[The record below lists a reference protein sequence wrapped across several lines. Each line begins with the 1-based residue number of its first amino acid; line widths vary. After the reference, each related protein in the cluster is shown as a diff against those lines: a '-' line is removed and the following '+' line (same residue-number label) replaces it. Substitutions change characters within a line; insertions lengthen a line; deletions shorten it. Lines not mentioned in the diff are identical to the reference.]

1 MMARKAFLL
10 PILLCL
16 PTLASAQFYN
26 ITTFAGSG
34 KEQFS
39 GGGQAINTEIIEP
52 EGLAV
57 DSAGN
62 FYVSDTYFDQ
72 VFKVTPGGVITAYA
86 GNGQEGFSGD
96 GGLATAAQLFNPRGL
111 AVDASGNLY
120 IADTGNNRVRK
131 VSPSGVISTAVN
143 PGNGIGWVA
152 SDAAGDLYITSGNS
166 ILRADPSGNVTTFAG
181 TNQPGLG
188 GDGGPATA
196 AMLAAPGGVGVDSAG
211 NVYVADSGNNVI
223 RKINPQGIISTIAG
237 TPGKY
242 GFSGDGGAAT
252 SAMLFQPSDVSPDA
266 MGNLYIDDG
275 LNYRIRVVNSEG
287 VISTVAGG
295 GGSLQNGPPSGAA
308 IAGAGI
314 QVDGSGNILVAEPGY
329 RVVRRVVPHQ
339 SISTVAGVL
348 PTAAA
353 GDGLQAT
360 SISLLQPFGVGVN
373 GGNVYITDVLDN
385 RLRMVSP
392 TGIITT
398 VAGNGIP
405 GGSGNGG
412 PASQAGLNG
421 PLDFGFD
428 PAGDLYLSTGLVI
441 REITASGTIMAFA
454 GTSPGYGGDG
464 GLAIEA
470 QLYGPADAVGD
481 SNGNVYIS
489 DKVNNLIRKVN
500 ASGVISTYAGNAA
513 TRAAGFTGD
522 GGLATEAEL
531 STPYQLAL
539 DSSDNLYIADYGNNR
554 VRKITPDDII
564 STVAGGGTGA
574 LGDGGPAT
582 SATVGGDLNG
592 VAVDA
597 AGNLYIATNARI
609 RKVNAATGNISTI
622 AGTGTPGF
630 GGDGG
635 LATLALINGAVSIAV
650 DGSGKVYFSDAA
662 NLRVRM
668 LTPAQIVKEGVLNGA
683 TFLAGGVA
691 PGEII
696 TIYGGPGVTL
706 GPASALG
713 IQLDAAGRVAT
724 SVGGHS
730 SDVRQRG
737 RAIDL
742 RQQRPG
748 QCDCAL

>member
-1 MMARKAFLL
+1 MKAD
-10 PILLCL
+10 
-16 PTLASAQFYN
+16 
-26 ITTFAGSG
+26 AG
-34 KEQFS
+34 
-39 GGGQAINTEIIEP
+39 
-52 EGLAV
+52 
-57 DSAGN
+57 
-62 FYVSDTYFDQ
+62 
-72 VFKVTPGGVITAYA
+72 
-86 GNGQEGFSGD
+86 
-96 GGLATAAQLFNPRGL
+96 
-111 AVDASGNLY
+111 GNL
-120 IADTGNNRVRK
+120 
-131 VSPSGVISTAVN
+131 
-143 PGNGIGWVA
+143 
-152 SDAAGDLYITSGNS
+152 
-166 ILRADPSGNVTTFAG
+166 TTFAG
-181 TNQPGLG
+181 TNQPGFG

-196 AMLAAPGGVGVDSAG
+196 AMLAGPRGVGVDSAG

-223 RKINPQGIISTIAG
+223 RKINAQGIISTIAG
-237 TPGKY
+237 IAGKY
-242 GFSGDGGAAT
+242 GYSGDGGKAT
-252 SAMLFQPSDVSPDA
+252 EAMLFQPSTVSPDA

-287 VISTVAGG
+287 VISTAAGG

-314 QVDGSGNILVAEPGY
+314 QVDGSDNILVAEPGY

-339 SISTVAGVL
+339 SITTVAGVL

-360 SISLLQPFGVGVN
+360 SISLLQPVGVGVN
-373 GGNVYITDVLDN
+373 GGNVYITDTLDN
-385 RLRMVSP
+385 RLRKVSSV
-392 TGIITT
+392 GIITT

-405 GGSGNGG
+405 GGGGNGG

-454 GTSPGYGGDG
+454 GTGPGYGGDG
-464 GLAIEA
+464 GPATQAE
-470 QLYGPADAVGD
+470 LYGPADAVGD

-500 ASGVISTYAGNAA
+500 SSGVISTYAGNAA
-513 TRAAGFTGD
+513 TRAAGFAGD

-539 DSSDNLYIADYGNNR
+539 DSSDNLYIADYGNSR

-564 STVAGGGTGA
+564 STVAGGGPGP

-582 SATVGGDLNG
+582 SASVGGNLTG

-609 RKVNAATGNISTI
+609 RKVDAATGNISTI
-622 AGTGTPGF
+622 AGTETAGF
-630 GGDGG
+630 SGDGG
-635 LATLALINGAVSIAV
+635 LATLAMINGAASIAV
-650 DGSGKVYFSDAA
+650 DGSGNVYFSDVA

-668 LTPAQIVKEGVLNGA
+668 LTPVQIVQEGVLNGA
-683 TFLAGGVA
+683 TFQAGGVA
-691 PGEII
+691 PGEIV

-713 IQLDAAGRVAT
+713 IQLDAAGRVST
-724 SVGGHS
+724 SVGGTQVMFGSVAAPLIYVS
-730 SDVRQRG
+730 SGQINAIVPYEVAGAASTVLQVSVKGQLTNTVTLPVVSTSPGIFAITNQNGSVNSAANPVAAAGTLVLYGTGEGQTSPAGVDGGVNTKVFPKPVAPVSATIGGQPAKIIYAGAAPDFVAGVLQVDVQVPAG
-737 RAIDL
+737 VTGTVPLVLTIGDASTPAGTMVTV
-742 RQQRPG
+742 Q
-748 QCDCAL
+748 